1 MEGSDGSEP
10 LWDRPDTFG
19 KFCMDN
25 SHAASRQHGL
35 TLVQWGLLFVAFML
49 GIGCSFVV
57 REFFPPAHAGVIQ
70 SATLSPDT
78 NE

>member
-1 MEGSDGSEP
+1 MGGSGGSEP
-10 LWDRPDTFG
+10 LLGPTGHIR

-25 SHAASRQHGL
+25 SRAAGRQHGL
-35 TLVQWGLLFVAFML
+35 TLVQWGLLLVAFML

-70 SATLSPDT
+70 SAPLSPDSAR
-78 NE
+78 